1 MVVSAAGLAV
11 AAAAPGIAVFATAIG
26 LVGISSVVAQVI
38 VPMSSSL
45 AAQAERGRVVGTVMS
60 GLLIGILGART
71 ASGLIASALGWRAV
85 FIAAAALMLV
95 LAATLRRVL
104 PRVPPTTDL
113 GYGGLLHSVLK
124 LIGEEPILRQR
135 MALGALGFGCFSIL
149 WTALAFLL
157 SAPPFNYSNAVIG
170 LFGLAGVAGA
180 LAASAAG
187 RLADRGLGAQVTT
200 AMLIVLPASWAVL
213 AAGAGSAVVLIIGIA
228 ALDLGVQGL
237 HISNQHAIYALR
249 PEARSRLTT
258 AYMVS
263 SFLGATVLSAL
274 TTTVYASDGWSGV
287 CVLGAIVSMIAL
299 VVWTVTA
306 LVMGARPG
314 RAGLADRP
322 GCGGRAGQPGRR
334 GHPLEA
340 ARGEAE

>member
-1 MVVSAAGLAV
+1 
-11 AAAAPGIAVFATAIG
+11 
-26 LVGISSVVAQVI
+26 
-38 VPMSSSL
+38 
-45 AAQAERGRVVGTVMS
+45 
-60 GLLIGILGART
+60 
-71 ASGLIASALGWRAV
+71 
-85 FIAAAALMLV
+85 
-95 LAATLRRVL
+95 
-104 PRVPPTTDL
+104 
-113 GYGGLLHSVLK
+113 VLK

-200 AMLIVLPASWAVL
+200 AVLIVLPASWAVL
-213 AAGAGSAVVLIIGIA
+213 AAGASSAVVLIIGIA

-306 LVMGARPG
+306 LAMGARPG
-314 RAGLADRP
+314 RAGRADRP
-322 GCGGRAGQPGRR
+322 GRGGRAGQPARR